1 MAPKEAASQKAVFD
15 YLVST
20 NRPYSVNDIVM
31 NLHKEHGKAVVQ
43 RVLDQLVEQDKIKI
57 KLNGKQSCYYV
68 NQERFETCSEQELAG
83 LDKTYSEIEEE
94 AKLTG
99 EKLKQTEARLRELTG
114 SLTDG
119 EARSQLEQLRSE
131 NKKLRERLQK
141 LENNQ
146 QVISAADKAK
156 MVKLHET
163 SLGHWRKRK
172 RMATEVLDSVL
183 ESWPKSKKCL
193 YEEIGI
199 ETDESVGVSIPK
211 K

>member
-1 MAPKEAASQKAVFD
+1 MAPKEAASQKAVLD

-43 RVLDQLVEQDKIKI
+43 RVLDQLVEQDQIKI

-68 NQERFETCSEQELAG
+68 NQERFETCSEQELVG

-131 NKKLRERLQK
+131 NNKLRERLQK

-146 QVISAADKAK
+146 QVISAADRAK
-156 MVKLHET
+156 VVKLHET

>member
-1 MAPKEAASQKAVFD
+1 MAPKEAASQKAVLD

-43 RVLDQLVEQDKIKI
+43 RVLDQLVEQDQIKM

-68 NQERFETCSEQELAG
+68 NQERFETCSEQELVG

-131 NKKLRERLQK
+131 NNKLRERLQK

-146 QVISAADKAK
+146 QVRAYT
-156 MVKLHET
+156 LR
-163 SLGHWRKRK
+163 G
-172 RMATEVLDSVL
+172 
-183 ESWPKSKKCL
+183 
-193 YEEIGI
+193 
-199 ETDESVGVSIPK
+199 
-211 K
+211 